1 MLSETV
7 QEVSVPKTG
16 FLSLRLLD
24 PEVALRFLETWE
36 TTQRR
41 SVTFQ
46 KTLRL
51 RIL

>member
-7 QEVSVPKTG
+7 QEVSVSKTG

-24 PEVALRFLETWE
+24 PEVVLRFFETWE
-36 TTQRR
+36 TAQRR
-41 SVTFQ
+41 SVIFQ

-51 RIL
+51 SIL